1 MTGWASTLV
10 DTATAAVAT
19 GRSERTIRRWV
30 TLGRI
35 PNHGTPRK
43 MLVLLDDLVSATVC
57 SDRRTAA

>member
-1 MTGWASTLV
+1 VTTV

-30 TLGRI
+30 AAGVI
-35 PNHGTPRK
+35 PNRGTPRK
-43 MLVLLDDLVSATVC
+43 VRVLLADLVSASVC